1 MGASITIEYIKKE
14 IPAKL
19 GNVATI
25 GSVVGLALAI
35 LAFVIDPQRATFGSL
50 IGFMFIMSIGMGA
63 LFFIALDHLTTA
75 VWSVPFRRI
84 AEMLTNVFW
93 IAPIFA
99 APILINIIMSMNGGH
114 GLFDMYHW
122 THDAE
127 VAVDPFLSQKAPYL
141 NESSFLFRYVLI
153 WVLMMAFKFVL
164 VGNSYKQD
172 KTFNIKLNKV
182 NAKFSALFMVVF
194 AISITVTAIDFMMSL
209 EPHWFSTIYGVYYFA
224 GTFNVIVA
232 LITLLAVYLNEKGL
246 MIEGIN
252 KDHYYSLGGWMFAF
266 TTFWMYIAFSQFM
279 LIYYANIPEET
290 FWFIPRMEGAW
301 AVWSVALIFIKFII
315 PFGLSINKSSKVNPK
330 RLKLLA
336 YWNIGAHFFDIWW
349 LTYPTYSHLKETH
362 SPFLGW
368 QELAFVVL
376 SFSLILLVFKMSAK
390 NRSIVPIGDAKME
403 RALNFHL

>member
-1 MGASITIEYIKKE
+1 MGASITIEYIKKD

-35 LAFVIDPQRATFGSL
+35 LAFVLDPQRATFGSL

>member
-35 LAFVIDPQRATFGSL
+35 LAFVLDPQRATFGSL

-390 NRSIVPIGDAKME
+390 NRTIVPIGDAKME